1 MNCQQVN
8 LCDFVVKYWKYFDE
22 VLLIK
27 YFFVYKMKSFYF
39 LSIAFIFLIKS
50 VKCDD
55 EYSMAD
61 DSNGTERILSRRRR
75 YLTFPEGSSVQLG
88 EFQSF

>member
-1 MNCQQVN
+1 
-8 LCDFVVKYWKYFDE
+8 
-22 VLLIK
+22 
-27 YFFVYKMKSFYF
+27 MKSFYF